1 MTGYVLSVL
10 TSVVVYMIAGLGLNV
25 EYGWG
30 GLLNITYITFVAI
43 GAYVS
48 ATLTLGPASALPAGS
63 QVQYIL
69 GFHLPWILGVIG
81 GMVAAGLLGLVV
93 GVITL
98 RKLRADYF
106 AIGTLAVG
114 LILYTIIGQDRT
126 IFNAQEGLYNVP
138 RPLSSALNWGL
149 NGYDIMLFALC
160 VAFLIG
166 VYILCELL
174 YRSPFGRAARSTRQD
189 EIASAAFGK
198 NAFTLQLKLF
208 VVGSALGGLAGA
220 LLVTYAQ
227 AYNPAAWQATE
238 TFFIFVAIFIGG
250 TSNNRGVLVGIFV
263 VEGLITEATRY
274 LPQIPN
280 HPDAIPSGRQ
290 ILIGVL
296 IVVILRFRPQGVFPE
311 PTDRDELVERRTAGL
326 ARRGA
331 ATTGLRPGAR
341 PPVSLAAE
349 KAAASRDGGGA

>member
-1 MTGYVLSVL
+1 MTGYILSVV
-10 TSVVVYMIAGLGLNV
+10 TSVVVYMIAGLGLNL

-43 GAYVS
+43 GAYIS
-48 ATLTLGPASALPAGS
+48 ATLTMGPANSS
-63 QVQYIL
+63 QAHYIL
-69 GFHLPWILGVIG
+69 GFHLPWIVGVIG
-81 GMVAAGLLGLVV
+81 GMVAAGILGLLV
-93 GVITL
+93 GIITL

-114 LILYTIIGQDRT
+114 LILFTVIGQDPA

-138 RPLSSALNWGL
+138 QPLSSALDWGL
-149 NGYDIMLFALC
+149 NGYGIMFFFLC
-160 VAFLIG
+160 LAFLVG
-166 VYILCELL
+166 VYILCEFL

-198 NAFTLQLKLF
+198 DAFALQLKLF
-208 VVGSALGGLAGA
+208 VVGSVLGGLAGA

-238 TFFIFVAIFIGG
+238 TFFLFVAIFIGG
-250 TSNNRGVLVGIFV
+250 TSNNRGVLIGIFI

-274 LPQIPN
+274 LPQIPG
-280 HPDAIPSGRQ
+280 HADAIPSARQ

-296 IVVILRFRPQGVFPE
+296 IVVILRWRPQGFFPE
-311 PTDRDELVERRTAGL
+311 PTDRDVKIESRQRGGLAGRVTGLAGLRHGTAG
-326 ARRGA
+326 
-331 ATTGLRPGAR
+331 
-341 PPVSLAAE
+341 PVELAAE
-349 KAAASRDGGGA
+349 KASAGREGGGT